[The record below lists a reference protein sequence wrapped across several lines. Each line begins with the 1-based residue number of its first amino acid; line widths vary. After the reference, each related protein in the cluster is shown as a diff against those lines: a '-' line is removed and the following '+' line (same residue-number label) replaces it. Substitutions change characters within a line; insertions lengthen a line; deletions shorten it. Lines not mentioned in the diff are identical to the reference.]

1 MIVATAGH
9 VDHGKTTLIKQIT
22 GIDTDTLEEE
32 KRRGVSI
39 NLGYAFLHE
48 NSESIGFIDVPG
60 HHRFINT
67 MISGVSSIDMALVVV
82 AASEGL
88 KPQTIEHFEILRL
101 LGIKKYA
108 IILTHIDRVDLS
120 HRELIASQI
129 QGLVG
134 EETPVF
140 PVNNKS
146 GDGISQLKNY
156 LLNEA
161 MAKDSKSE
169 QGHFR
174 LSIDRKFLLNGIGL
188 VTTGTVISGRISE
201 GDSLILLPHRKDVRV
216 RAIHA
221 QNRKSSI
228 GQIGERCALQI
239 SGIEKKDI
247 SRGDWLSACAKIPS
261 TNRINVRLEI
271 SRHLGFTVKH
281 LCPIK
286 LFIGAKLISAKL
298 YLLERKK
305 DGNFLKAANSVFA
318 QIIINGQIS
327 CCSGDRF
334 IIRDDSEL
342 VTLGGGSVIDPF
354 AEYSPK
360 FDDDDERE
368 YLLALEMPTI
378 LQKLERLVFDQNRLV
393 NLSKFEVAQNL
404 REQDLDDLLSAK
416 SLKDKA
422 TTFQNGNQTYI
433 LSGEQWKLSQLSVL
447 ALMRKWHEQNPSS
460 SGLEID
466 QILAEA
472 SPIIDEVIFPNL
484 IQDLID
490 TDSLSH
496 RDGKIGVK
504 GIEPLASEIDL
515 VNWEMIK
522 EAIARYHQQIPTLAN
537 IKDELSL
544 DSSILQLALEKA
556 VKDRRAFKIGQSRFL
571 LPNTLIFYAD
581 KIKTFSREKSS
592 FSVVE
597 VKNLLSLGRNSC
609 IDLLEY
615 FDLIGFTK
623 RVGAERIIIDEQAI
637 KNILKKSN

>member
-120 HRELIASQI
+120 HRESIASQI
-129 QGLVG
+129 QGFVG
-134 EETPVF
+134 EEAPVF

-161 MAKDSKSE
+161 MAQDSKSE

-247 SRGDWLSACAKIPS
+247 SRGDWLSACAQTPS

-271 SRHLGFTVKH
+271 SRHLSFTLKH

-305 DGNFLKAANSVFA
+305 DGNFLKAATSVFA
-318 QIIINGQIS
+318 QIIIDGQIS

-360 FDDDDERE
+360 FDDDDRN

-378 LQKLERLVFDQNRLV
+378 LQKLERLVVDQKCLV
-393 NLSKFEVAQNL
+393 NLSEFEVAQNL
-404 REQDLDDLLSAK
+404 REQDLDDLLGVK
-416 SLKDKA
+416 SMQDKA

-433 LSGEQWKLSQLSVL
+433 LSKERWKISQQSVL
-447 ALMRKWHEQNPSS
+447 VFLRKWHENNPSS
-460 SGLEID
+460 SGLDMD

-490 TDSLSH
+490 TGSLSH
-496 RDGKIGVK
+496 RDGKFSIK
-504 GIEPLASEIDL
+504 GIEPVVPAVDL

-522 EAIARYHQQIPTLAN
+522 DAIARYHQQIPTLAN
-537 IKDELSL
+537 IKEELSL
-544 DSSILQLALEKA
+544 DSSVLQLALKIA
-556 VKDRRAFKIGQSRFL
+556 VKDRQAFMIGESRFL
-571 LPNTLIFYAD
+571 LPDTLGFFVE

-623 RVGAERIIIDEQAI
+623 RVGAERIIIDEQAV

>member
-1 MIVATAGH
+1 MG
-9 VDHGKTTLIKQIT
+9 Q
-22 GIDTDTLEEE
+22 
-32 KRRGVSI
+32 
-39 NLGYAFLHE
+39 
-48 NSESIGFIDVPG
+48 
-60 HHRFINT
+60 
-67 MISGVSSIDMALVVV
+67 
-82 AASEGL
+82 
-88 KPQTIEHFEILRL
+88 
-101 LGIKKYA
+101 
-108 IILTHIDRVDLS
+108 
-120 HRELIASQI
+120 
-129 QGLVG
+129 
-134 EETPVF
+134 
-140 PVNNKS
+140 
-146 GDGISQLKNY
+146 
-156 LLNEA
+156 
-161 MAKDSKSE
+161 DSKSE

-247 SRGDWLSACAKIPS
+247 SRGDWLSACAHTPS

-271 SRHLGFTVKH
+271 SRHLSFTLKH

-305 DGNFLKAANSVFA
+305 DGNFLKAATSVFA
-318 QIIINGQIS
+318 QIIIDGQIS

-360 FDDDDERE
+360 FDDDDRN

-378 LQKLERLVFDQNRLV
+378 LQKLERLVVHQKCLV
-393 NLSKFEVAQNL
+393 NLSEFEVAQNL
-404 REQDLDDLLSAK
+404 REEDLDDLLGVK
-416 SLKDKA
+416 SMQDKV

-433 LSGEQWKLSQLSVL
+433 LSKERWKLSQQIVL
-447 ALMRKWHEQNPSS
+447 VFLRKWHENNPSS
-460 SGLEID
+460 SGLEMD

-490 TDSLSH
+490 TGSLSH
-496 RDGKIGVK
+496 RDGKISIK
-504 GIEPLASEIDL
+504 GIEPVVPAVDLA
-515 VNWEMIK
+515 NWEMIK
-522 EAIARYHQQIPTLAN
+522 EAIVRYHQQIPTLAN

-544 DSSILQLALEKA
+544 DSSVLQLALKIA
-556 VKDRRAFKIGQSRFL
+556 VKDRRAFKIGESRFL
-571 LPNTLIFYAD
+571 LPDTLSFYANE
-581 KIKTFSREKSS
+581 IKKFSCEQSN

-597 VKNLLSLGRNSC
+597 IKNFIGLGRNSC

-615 FDLIGFTK
+615 FDLIGFTR
-623 RVGAERIIIDEQAI
+623 RVGAERVIIDEQAI
-637 KNILKKSN
+637 KNILRKSN

>member
-108 IILTHIDRVDLS
+108 IILTHIDRVDIS

-161 MAKDSKSE
+161 MAQDSKSE

-201 GDSLILLPHRKDVRV
+201 GDSLTLLPHRKDVRV

-221 QNRKSSI
+221 QNRKSSN

-247 SRGDWLSACAKIPS
+247 SRGDWLSACAQTPS

-271 SRHLGFTVKH
+271 SRHLSFTLKH

-305 DGNFLKAANSVFA
+305 DGNFLKAATSVFA
-318 QIIINGQIS
+318 QIIIDGQIS

-354 AEYSPK
+354 AEHSPK
-360 FDDDDERE
+360 FDDDDRN

-378 LQKLERLVFDQNRLV
+378 LQKLERLVVDQKCLV
-393 NLSKFEVAQNL
+393 NLSEFEVAQNL
-404 REQDLDDLLSAK
+404 REQDLDDLLGVK
-416 SLKDKA
+416 SMQDKA

-433 LSGEQWKLSQLSVL
+433 LSKERWKISQQSVL
-447 ALMRKWHEQNPSS
+447 VFLRKWHENNPSL
-460 SGLEID
+460 SGLEMD

-490 TDSLSH
+490 TGSLSH
-496 RDGKIGVK
+496 RDGKFSIK
-504 GIEPLASEIDL
+504 GIEPVVPAVDL

-544 DSSILQLALEKA
+544 DSSVLQRALKIA
-556 VKDRRAFKIGQSRFL
+556 VKDRQAFMIGESRFL
-571 LPNTLIFYAD
+571 LPDTLSFFAE

-623 RVGAERIIIDEQAI
+623 RFGAERIIIDEQAI

>member
-48 NSESIGFIDVPG
+48 NGESIGFIDVPG

-108 IILTHIDRVDLS
+108 IILTHIDRVDFS
-120 HRELIASQI
+120 HRESIASQI

-134 EETPVF
+134 EEAPVF

-161 MAKDSKSE
+161 MAQDSKSE

-247 SRGDWLSACAKIPS
+247 SRGDWLSACAQTPS

-271 SRHLGFTVKH
+271 SRHLSFTLKH

-305 DGNFLKAANSVFA
+305 DGNFLKAATSVFA
-318 QIIINGQIS
+318 QIIIDGQIS

-360 FDDDDERE
+360 FDDDDRN

-378 LQKLERLVFDQNRLV
+378 LQKLERLVVDQKCLV
-393 NLSKFEVAQNL
+393 NLSEFEVAQNL
-404 REQDLDDLLSAK
+404 REQDLDDLLGVK
-416 SLKDKA
+416 SMQDKA

-433 LSGEQWKLSQLSVL
+433 LSKERWKISQQSVL
-447 ALMRKWHEQNPSS
+447 VFLRKWHENNPSL
-460 SGLEID
+460 SGLEMD

-490 TDSLSH
+490 TGSLSH
-496 RDGKIGVK
+496 RDGKFSIK
-504 GIEPLASEIDL
+504 GIEPVVPAVDL

-544 DSSILQLALEKA
+544 DSSVLQRALKIA
-556 VKDRRAFKIGQSRFL
+556 VKDRQAFMIGESRFL
-571 LPNTLIFYAD
+571 LPDTLSFFAE

-623 RVGAERIIIDEQAI
+623 RFGAERIIIDEQAI

>member
-120 HRELIASQI
+120 HRESIASQI

-134 EETPVF
+134 DDAPVF

-161 MAKDSKSE
+161 MAQDSKSE

-247 SRGDWLSACAKIPS
+247 SRGDWLSACAQTPS

-271 SRHLGFTVKH
+271 SRHLSFTLKH

-305 DGNFLKAANSVFA
+305 DGNFLKAATSVFA
-318 QIIINGQIS
+318 QIIIDGQIS

-360 FDDDDERE
+360 FDDDDRN

-378 LQKLERLVFDQNRLV
+378 LQKLERLVVDQKCLV
-393 NLSKFEVAQNL
+393 NLSEFEVAQNL
-404 REQDLDDLLSAK
+404 REQDLDDLLGVK
-416 SLKDKA
+416 SMQDKA

-433 LSGEQWKLSQLSVL
+433 LSKERWKISQQSVL
-447 ALMRKWHEQNPSS
+447 VFLRKWHENNPSL
-460 SGLEID
+460 SGLEMD

-490 TDSLSH
+490 TGSLRH
-496 RDGKIGVK
+496 RDGKFSIK
-504 GIEPLASEIDL
+504 GIEPVVPAVDL

-544 DSSILQLALEKA
+544 DSSVLQRALKIA
-556 VKDRRAFKIGQSRFL
+556 VKDRQAFMIGESRFL
-571 LPNTLIFYAD
+571 LPDTLSFFAE
-581 KIKTFSREKSS
+581 KIKTFPREKSS

-623 RVGAERIIIDEQAI
+623 RFGAERIIIDEQAI

>member
-9 VDHGKTTLIKQIT
+9 VDHGKTALIKQIT

-108 IILTHIDRVDLS
+108 IILTHIDRVDIS
-120 HRELIASQI
+120 HRESIASQI
-129 QGLVG
+129 QGLMG

-161 MAKDSKSE
+161 MGQDSKSE

-247 SRGDWLSACAKIPS
+247 SRGDWLSACAHTPS

-271 SRHLGFTVKH
+271 SRHLSFTLKH

-305 DGNFLKAANSVFA
+305 DGNFLKAATSVFA
-318 QIIINGQIS
+318 QIIIDGQIS

-360 FDDDDERE
+360 FDDDDRN

-378 LQKLERLVFDQNRLV
+378 LQKLERLVVHQKCLV
-393 NLSKFEVAQNL
+393 NLSEFEVAQNL
-404 REQDLDDLLSAK
+404 REEDLDDLLGVK
-416 SLKDKA
+416 SMQDKA

-433 LSGEQWKLSQLSVL
+433 LSKERWKLSQQIVL
-447 ALMRKWHEQNPSS
+447 VFLRKWHENNPSS
-460 SGLEID
+460 SGLEMD

-490 TDSLSH
+490 TGSLSH
-496 RDGKIGVK
+496 RDGKISIK
-504 GIEPLASEIDL
+504 GIEPVVPAVDLA
-515 VNWEMIK
+515 NWEMIK
-522 EAIARYHQQIPTLAN
+522 EAIVRYHQQIPTLAN

-544 DSSILQLALEKA
+544 DSSVLQLALKIA
-556 VKDRRAFKIGQSRFL
+556 VKDRRAFKIGESRFL
-571 LPNTLIFYAD
+571 LPDTLSFYANE
-581 KIKTFSREKSS
+581 IKKFSCEQSN

-597 VKNLLSLGRNSC
+597 IKNFIGLGRNSC

-615 FDLIGFTK
+615 FDLIGFTR
-623 RVGAERIIIDEQAI
+623 RVGAERVIIDEQAI
-637 KNILKKSN
+637 KNILRKSN

>member
-120 HRELIASQI
+120 HRESIASQI

-134 EETPVF
+134 EEAPVF

-161 MAKDSKSE
+161 MAQDSKSE

-247 SRGDWLSACAKIPS
+247 SRGDWLSACAQTPS

-271 SRHLGFTVKH
+271 SRHLSFTLKH

-305 DGNFLKAANSVFA
+305 DGNFLKAATSVFA
-318 QIIINGQIS
+318 QIIIDGQIS

-360 FDDDDERE
+360 FDDDDRN

-378 LQKLERLVFDQNRLV
+378 LQKLERLVVDQKCLV
-393 NLSKFEVAQNL
+393 NLSEFEVAQNL
-404 REQDLDDLLSAK
+404 REQDLDDLLGVK
-416 SLKDKA
+416 SMQDKA
-422 TTFQNGNQTYI
+422 TTVQNGNQTYI
-433 LSGEQWKLSQLSVL
+433 LSKERWKLSQQSVL
-447 ALMRKWHEQNPSS
+447 VFLREWHENNPSS
-460 SGLEID
+460 SGLDMD

-472 SPIIDEVIFPNL
+472 SPIIDKVIFPNL

-490 TDSLSH
+490 TGSLSH
-496 RDGKIGVK
+496 RDGKFSIK
-504 GIEPLASEIDL
+504 GIEPVVPAVDL

-522 EAIARYHQQIPTLAN
+522 DAIARYHQQIPTLAN

-544 DSSILQLALEKA
+544 DSSVLQLALKIA
-556 VKDRRAFKIGQSRFL
+556 VKDRQAFMIGESRFL
-571 LPNTLIFYAD
+571 LPDTLSFFVE
-581 KIKTFSREKSS
+581 KIKTFSHEKSS

-623 RVGAERIIIDEQAI
+623 RVGAERIIIDEQAV

>member
-88 KPQTIEHFEILRL
+88 KPQTTEHFEILRL

-120 HRELIASQI
+120 HRESIASQI

-134 EETPVF
+134 EDAPVF

-161 MAKDSKSE
+161 MAQDSKSE

-247 SRGDWLSACAKIPS
+247 SRGDWLSACAQTPS

-271 SRHLGFTVKH
+271 SRHLSFTLKH

-305 DGNFLKAANSVFA
+305 DGNFLKAATSVFA
-318 QIIINGQIS
+318 QIIIDGQIS

-360 FDDDDERE
+360 FDDDDRN

-378 LQKLERLVFDQNRLV
+378 LQKLERLVVDQKCLV
-393 NLSKFEVAQNL
+393 NLSEFEVAQNL
-404 REQDLDDLLSAK
+404 REQDLDDLLGVK
-416 SLKDKA
+416 SMQDKA
-422 TTFQNGNQTYI
+422 TTVQNGNQTYI
-433 LSGEQWKLSQLSVL
+433 LSKERWKLSQQSVL
-447 ALMRKWHEQNPSS
+447 VFLREWHENNPSS
-460 SGLEID
+460 SGLDMD

-472 SPIIDEVIFPNL
+472 SPIIDKVIFPNL

-490 TDSLSH
+490 TGSLSH
-496 RDGKIGVK
+496 RDGKFSIK
-504 GIEPLASEIDL
+504 GIEPVVPAVDL

-522 EAIARYHQQIPTLAN
+522 DAIARYHQQIPTLAN

-544 DSSILQLALEKA
+544 DSSVLQLALKIA
-556 VKDRRAFKIGQSRFL
+556 VKDRQAFMIGESRFL
-571 LPNTLIFYAD
+571 LPDTLSFFVE
-581 KIKTFSREKSS
+581 KIKTFSHEKSS

-623 RVGAERIIIDEQAI
+623 RVGAERIIIDEQAV

>member
-108 IILTHIDRVDLS
+108 IILTHIDRVDIS
-120 HRELIASQI
+120 HRESIASQI
-129 QGLVG
+129 QGFVG
-134 EETPVF
+134 EEAPVF

-161 MAKDSKSE
+161 MAQDSKSE

-247 SRGDWLSACAKIPS
+247 SRGDWLSACAQTPS
-261 TNRINVRLEI
+261 TNRINVRLEM
-271 SRHLGFTVKH
+271 SRHLSFTLKH

-305 DGNFLKAANSVFA
+305 DGNFLKAATSVFA
-318 QIIINGQIS
+318 QIIIDGQIS

-360 FDDDDERE
+360 FDDDDRN

-378 LQKLERLVFDQNRLV
+378 LQKLERLVVDQKCLV
-393 NLSKFEVAQNL
+393 NLSEFEVAQNL
-404 REQDLDDLLSAK
+404 REQDLDDLLGVK
-416 SLKDKA
+416 SMQDKA

-433 LSGEQWKLSQLSVL
+433 LSKERWKISQQSVL
-447 ALMRKWHEQNPSS
+447 VFLRKWHENNPSL
-460 SGLEID
+460 SGLEMD

-490 TDSLSH
+490 TGSLSH
-496 RDGKIGVK
+496 RDGKFSIK
-504 GIEPLASEIDL
+504 GIEPVVPAVDL

-544 DSSILQLALEKA
+544 DSSVLQRALKIA
-556 VKDRRAFKIGQSRFL
+556 VKDRQAFMIGESRFL
-571 LPNTLIFYAD
+571 LPDTLSFFAE

-623 RVGAERIIIDEQAI
+623 RFGAERIIIDEQAI

>member
-82 AASEGL
+82 AANEGL
-88 KPQTIEHFEILRL
+88 KPQTTEHFEILRL

-108 IILTHIDRVDLS
+108 IILTHIDRVDIS
-120 HRELIASQI
+120 HRESIASQI
-129 QGLVG
+129 QGFVG
-134 EETPVF
+134 EEAPVF

-161 MAKDSKSE
+161 MAQDSKSE

-247 SRGDWLSACAKIPS
+247 SRGDWLSACAQTPS

-271 SRHLGFTVKH
+271 SRHLSFTLKH

-305 DGNFLKAANSVFA
+305 DGNFLKAATSVFA
-318 QIIINGQIS
+318 QIIIDGQIS

-360 FDDDDERE
+360 FDDDDRN

-378 LQKLERLVFDQNRLV
+378 LQKLERLVVDQKCLV
-393 NLSKFEVAQNL
+393 NLSEFEVAQNL
-404 REQDLDDLLSAK
+404 REQDLDDLLGVK
-416 SLKDKA
+416 SMQDKA
-422 TTFQNGNQTYI
+422 TTVQNGNQTYI
-433 LSGEQWKLSQLSVL
+433 LSKERWKLSQQSVL
-447 ALMRKWHEQNPSS
+447 VFLRKWHENNPSS
-460 SGLEID
+460 SGLDMD

-490 TDSLSH
+490 TGSLSH
-496 RDGKIGVK
+496 RDGKFSIK
-504 GIEPLASEIDL
+504 GIEPVVPAVDL

-522 EAIARYHQQIPTLAN
+522 DAIARYHQQIPTLAN

-544 DSSILQLALEKA
+544 DSSVLQRALKIA
-556 VKDRRAFKIGQSRFL
+556 VKDRQAFMIGESRFL
-571 LPNTLIFYAD
+571 LPDTLSFFAE

-623 RVGAERIIIDEQAI
+623 RVGAERIIIDEQAV

>member
-134 EETPVF
+134 EEAPVF

-161 MAKDSKSE
+161 MEQDSKSE

-201 GDSLILLPHRKDVRV
+201 GDGLILLPHRKDVRV

-247 SRGDWLSACAKIPS
+247 SRGDWLSACAQTPS

-271 SRHLGFTVKH
+271 SRHLSFTLKH

-305 DGNFLKAANSVFA
+305 DGNFLKAATSVFA
-318 QIIINGQIS
+318 QIIIDGQIS

-360 FDDDDERE
+360 FDDDDRN

-378 LQKLERLVFDQNRLV
+378 LQKLERLVVDQKCLV
-393 NLSKFEVAQNL
+393 NLSEFEVAQNL
-404 REQDLDDLLSAK
+404 REQDLDDLLGVK
-416 SLKDKA
+416 SMQDKA

-433 LSGEQWKLSQLSVL
+433 LSKERWKISQQSVL
-447 ALMRKWHEQNPSS
+447 VFLRKWHENNPSL
-460 SGLEID
+460 SGLEMD

-490 TDSLSH
+490 TGSLSH
-496 RDGKIGVK
+496 RDGKFSIK
-504 GIEPLASEIDL
+504 GIEPVVPAVDL

-544 DSSILQLALEKA
+544 DSSVLQRALKIA
-556 VKDRRAFKIGQSRFL
+556 VKDRQAFMIGESRFL
-571 LPNTLIFYAD
+571 LPDTLSFFAE

-623 RVGAERIIIDEQAI
+623 RFGAERIIIDEQAI

>member
-108 IILTHIDRVDLS
+108 IILTHIDRVDFS
-120 HRELIASQI
+120 HRESIASQI
-129 QGLVG
+129 QGFVG
-134 EETPVF
+134 EEAPVF

-161 MAKDSKSE
+161 MAQDSKSE

-247 SRGDWLSACAKIPS
+247 SRGDWLSACAQTPS

-271 SRHLGFTVKH
+271 SRHLSFTLKH

-305 DGNFLKAANSVFA
+305 DGNFLKAATSVFA
-318 QIIINGQIS
+318 QIIIDGQIS

-360 FDDDDERE
+360 FDDDDRN

-378 LQKLERLVFDQNRLV
+378 LQKLERLVVDQKCLV
-393 NLSKFEVAQNL
+393 NLSEFEVAQNL
-404 REQDLDDLLSAK
+404 REQDLDDLLGVK
-416 SLKDKA
+416 SMQDKA

-433 LSGEQWKLSQLSVL
+433 LSKERWKISQQSVL
-447 ALMRKWHEQNPSS
+447 VFLRKWHENNPSL
-460 SGLEID
+460 SGLEMD

-490 TDSLSH
+490 TGSLRH
-496 RDGKIGVK
+496 RDGKIGIK
-504 GIEPLASEIDL
+504 DIEPVVPAVDL

-544 DSSILQLALEKA
+544 DSSVLQRALKIA
-556 VKDRRAFKIGQSRFL
+556 VKDRQAFMIGESRFL
-571 LPNTLIFYAD
+571 LPDTLSFFAE

-623 RVGAERIIIDEQAI
+623 RFGAERIIIDEQAI

>member
-108 IILTHIDRVDLS
+108 IILTHIDRVDIS
-120 HRELIASQI
+120 HRESIASQI
-129 QGLVG
+129 QGFVD
-134 EETPVF
+134 EEAPVF

-161 MAKDSKSE
+161 MAQDSKSE

-247 SRGDWLSACAKIPS
+247 SRGDWLSACAQTPS

-271 SRHLGFTVKH
+271 SRYLSFTLKH

-305 DGNFLKAANSVFA
+305 DGNFLKAATSVFA
-318 QIIINGQIS
+318 QIIIDGQIS

-360 FDDDDERE
+360 FDDDDRN

-378 LQKLERLVFDQNRLV
+378 LQKLERLVVDQKCLV
-393 NLSKFEVAQNL
+393 NLSEFEVAQNL
-404 REQDLDDLLSAK
+404 REQDLDDLLGVK
-416 SLKDKA
+416 SMQDKA

-433 LSGEQWKLSQLSVL
+433 LSKERWKISQQSVL
-447 ALMRKWHEQNPSS
+447 VFLRKWHENNPSL
-460 SGLEID
+460 SGLEMD

-490 TDSLSH
+490 TGSLSH
-496 RDGKIGVK
+496 RDGKFSIK
-504 GIEPLASEIDL
+504 GIEPVVPAVDL

-522 EAIARYHQQIPTLAN
+522 EAIARYDQQIPTLAN

-544 DSSILQLALEKA
+544 DSSVLQRALKIA
-556 VKDRRAFKIGQSRFL
+556 VKDRQAFMIGESRFL
-571 LPNTLIFYAD
+571 LPDTLSFFAE
-581 KIKTFSREKSS
+581 KIKNFSREKSS

-623 RVGAERIIIDEQAI
+623 RFGAERIIIDEQAI

>member
-88 KPQTIEHFEILRL
+88 KPQTTEHFEILRL

-120 HRELIASQI
+120 HRESIASQI

-134 EETPVF
+134 DDAPVF

-161 MAKDSKSE
+161 MAQDSKSE

-247 SRGDWLSACAKIPS
+247 SRGDWLSACAQTPS

-271 SRHLGFTVKH
+271 SRHLSFTLKH

-305 DGNFLKAANSVFA
+305 DGNFLKAATSVFA
-318 QIIINGQIS
+318 QIIIDGQIS

-360 FDDDDERE
+360 FDDDDRN

-378 LQKLERLVFDQNRLV
+378 LQKLERLVVDQKCLV
-393 NLSKFEVAQNL
+393 NLSEFEVAQNL
-404 REQDLDDLLSAK
+404 REEDLDDLLGVK
-416 SLKDKA
+416 SMQDKA

-433 LSGEQWKLSQLSVL
+433 LSKERWKISQQSVL
-447 ALMRKWHEQNPSS
+447 VFLRKWHENNPSL
-460 SGLEID
+460 SGLEMD

-490 TDSLSH
+490 TGSLSH
-496 RDGKIGVK
+496 RDGKFSIK
-504 GIEPLASEIDL
+504 GIEPVVPAVDL

-544 DSSILQLALEKA
+544 DSSVLQRALKIA
-556 VKDRRAFKIGQSRFL
+556 VKDRQAFMIGESRFL
-571 LPNTLIFYAD
+571 LPDTLSFFAE

-623 RVGAERIIIDEQAI
+623 RFGAERIIIDEQAI

>member
-108 IILTHIDRVDLS
+108 IILTHIDRVDIS
-120 HRELIASQI
+120 HRESVASQI
-129 QGLVG
+129 QGLMG

-161 MAKDSKSE
+161 MGQDSKSE

-247 SRGDWLSACAKIPS
+247 SRGDWLSACAHTPS

-271 SRHLGFTVKH
+271 SRHLSFTLKH

-305 DGNFLKAANSVFA
+305 DGNFLKAATSVFA
-318 QIIINGQIS
+318 QIIIDGQIS

-360 FDDDDERE
+360 FDDDDRN

-378 LQKLERLVFDQNRLV
+378 LQKLERLVVHQKCLV
-393 NLSKFEVAQNL
+393 NLSEFEVAQNL
-404 REQDLDDLLSAK
+404 REEDLDDLLGVK
-416 SLKDKA
+416 SMQDKA

-433 LSGEQWKLSQLSVL
+433 LSKERWKLSQQIVL
-447 ALMRKWHEQNPSS
+447 VFLRKWHENNPSS
-460 SGLEID
+460 SGLEMD

-490 TDSLSH
+490 TGSLSH
-496 RDGKIGVK
+496 RDGKFSIK
-504 GIEPLASEIDL
+504 GIEPVVPAVDL

-544 DSSILQLALEKA
+544 DSSVLQRALKIA
-556 VKDRRAFKIGQSRFL
+556 VKDRQAFMIGESRFL
-571 LPNTLIFYAD
+571 LPDTLSFFAE

-623 RVGAERIIIDEQAI
+623 RFGAERIIIDEQAI

>member
-108 IILTHIDRVDLS
+108 IILTHIDRVDFS
-120 HRELIASQI
+120 HRESIASQI
-129 QGLVG
+129 QGFVG
-134 EETPVF
+134 EEAPVF

-161 MAKDSKSE
+161 MAQDSKSE

-247 SRGDWLSACAKIPS
+247 SRGDWLSACAQTPS

-271 SRHLGFTVKH
+271 SRHLSFTLKH

-305 DGNFLKAANSVFA
+305 DGNFLKAATSVFA
-318 QIIINGQIS
+318 QIIIDGQIS

-360 FDDDDERE
+360 FDDDDRN

-378 LQKLERLVFDQNRLV
+378 LQKLERLVVDQKCLV
-393 NLSKFEVAQNL
+393 NLSEFEVAQNL
-404 REQDLDDLLSAK
+404 REQDLDDLLGVK
-416 SLKDKA
+416 SMQDKA

-433 LSGEQWKLSQLSVL
+433 LSKERWKISQQSVL
-447 ALMRKWHEQNPSS
+447 VFLRKWHENNPSL
-460 SGLEID
+460 SGLEMD

-490 TDSLSH
+490 TGSLSH
-496 RDGKIGVK
+496 RDGKFSIK
-504 GIEPLASEIDL
+504 GIEPVVPAVDL

-544 DSSILQLALEKA
+544 DSSVLQRALKIA
-556 VKDRRAFKIGQSRFL
+556 VKDRQAFMIGESRFL
-571 LPNTLIFYAD
+571 LPDTLSFFAE

-623 RVGAERIIIDEQAI
+623 RFGAERIIIDEQAI

>member
-108 IILTHIDRVDLS
+108 IILTHIDRVDIS
-120 HRELIASQI
+120 HRESVASQI
-129 QGLVG
+129 QGLMG
-134 EETPVF
+134 EEAPVF

-161 MAKDSKSE
+161 MAQDSKSE

-247 SRGDWLSACAKIPS
+247 SRGDWLSACAQTPS

-271 SRHLGFTVKH
+271 SRHLSFTLKH

-305 DGNFLKAANSVFA
+305 DGNFLKAATSVFA
-318 QIIINGQIS
+318 QIIIDGQIS

-360 FDDDDERE
+360 FDDDDRN

-378 LQKLERLVFDQNRLV
+378 LQKLERLVVDQKCLV
-393 NLSKFEVAQNL
+393 NLSEFEVAQNL
-404 REQDLDDLLSAK
+404 REQDLDDLLGVK
-416 SLKDKA
+416 SMQDKA

-433 LSGEQWKLSQLSVL
+433 LSKERWKISQQSVL
-447 ALMRKWHEQNPSS
+447 VFLRKWHENNPSL
-460 SGLEID
+460 SGLEMD

-490 TDSLSH
+490 TGSLSH
-496 RDGKIGVK
+496 RDGKFSIK
-504 GIEPLASEIDL
+504 GIEPVVPAVDL

-544 DSSILQLALEKA
+544 DSSVLQRALKIA
-556 VKDRRAFKIGQSRFL
+556 VKDRQAFMIGESRFL
-571 LPNTLIFYAD
+571 LPDTLSFFAE

-623 RVGAERIIIDEQAI
+623 RFGAERIIIDEQAI

>member
-108 IILTHIDRVDLS
+108 IILTHIDRVDMS
-120 HRELIASQI
+120 HRESIASQI
-129 QGLVG
+129 QGFVG
-134 EETPVF
+134 EEAPVF

-161 MAKDSKSE
+161 MAQDSKSE

-247 SRGDWLSACAKIPS
+247 SRGDWLSACAQTPS

-271 SRHLGFTVKH
+271 SRHLSFTLKH

-305 DGNFLKAANSVFA
+305 DGNFLKAATSVFA
-318 QIIINGQIS
+318 QIIIDGQIS

-360 FDDDDERE
+360 FDDDDRN

-378 LQKLERLVFDQNRLV
+378 LQKLERLVVDQKCLV
-393 NLSKFEVAQNL
+393 NLSEFEVAQNL
-404 REQDLDDLLSAK
+404 REQDLDDLLGVK
-416 SLKDKA
+416 SMQDKA

-433 LSGEQWKLSQLSVL
+433 LSKERWKISQQSVL
-447 ALMRKWHEQNPSS
+447 VFLRKWHENNPSL
-460 SGLEID
+460 SGLEMD

-490 TDSLSH
+490 TGSLSH
-496 RDGKIGVK
+496 RDGKFSIK
-504 GIEPLASEIDL
+504 GIEPVVPAVDL

-544 DSSILQLALEKA
+544 DSSVLQRALKIA
-556 VKDRRAFKIGQSRFL
+556 VKDRQAFMIGESRFL
-571 LPNTLIFYAD
+571 LPDTLSFFAE

-623 RVGAERIIIDEQAI
+623 RFGAERIIIDEQAI

>member
-88 KPQTIEHFEILRL
+88 KPQTTEHFEILRL

-120 HRELIASQI
+120 HRESIASQI

-134 EETPVF
+134 DDAPVF

-161 MAKDSKSE
+161 MAQDSKSE

-247 SRGDWLSACAKIPS
+247 SRGDWLSACAQTPS

-271 SRHLGFTVKH
+271 SRHLSFTLKH

-305 DGNFLKAANSVFA
+305 DGNFLKAATSVFA
-318 QIIINGQIS
+318 QIIIDGQIS

-360 FDDDDERE
+360 FDDDDRN

-378 LQKLERLVFDQNRLV
+378 LQKLERLVVDQKCLV
-393 NLSKFEVAQNL
+393 NLSEFEVAQNL
-404 REQDLDDLLSAK
+404 REQDLDDLLGVK
-416 SLKDKA
+416 SMQDKA

-433 LSGEQWKLSQLSVL
+433 LSKERWKISQQSVL
-447 ALMRKWHEQNPSS
+447 VFLRKWHENNPSL
-460 SGLEID
+460 SGLEMD

-490 TDSLSH
+490 TGSLSH
-496 RDGKIGVK
+496 RDGKFSIK
-504 GIEPLASEIDL
+504 GIEPVVPAVDL

-544 DSSILQLALEKA
+544 DSSVLQRALKIA
-556 VKDRRAFKIGQSRFL
+556 VKDRQAFMIGESRFL
-571 LPNTLIFYAD
+571 LPDTLSFFAE

-623 RVGAERIIIDEQAI
+623 RFGAERIIIDEQVI

>member
-88 KPQTIEHFEILRL
+88 KPQTTEHFEILRL

-120 HRELIASQI
+120 HRESIASQI

-134 EETPVF
+134 EEAPVF

-161 MAKDSKSE
+161 MAQDSKSE

-247 SRGDWLSACAKIPS
+247 SRGDWLSACAQTPS

-271 SRHLGFTVKH
+271 SRHLSFTLKH

-305 DGNFLKAANSVFA
+305 DGNFLKAATSVFA
-318 QIIINGQIS
+318 QIIIDGQIS

-360 FDDDDERE
+360 FDDDDRN

-378 LQKLERLVFDQNRLV
+378 LQKLERLVVDQKCLV
-393 NLSKFEVAQNL
+393 NLSEFEVAQNL
-404 REQDLDDLLSAK
+404 REQDLDDLLGVK
-416 SLKDKA
+416 SMQDKA
-422 TTFQNGNQTYI
+422 TTVQNGNQTYI
-433 LSGEQWKLSQLSVL
+433 LSKERWKLSQQSVL
-447 ALMRKWHEQNPSS
+447 VFLRKWHENNPSS
-460 SGLEID
+460 SGLDMD

-490 TDSLSH
+490 TGSLSH
-496 RDGKIGVK
+496 RDGKFSIK
-504 GIEPLASEIDL
+504 GIEPVVPAVDL

-522 EAIARYHQQIPTLAN
+522 DAIARYHQQIPTLAN

-544 DSSILQLALEKA
+544 DSSVLQRALKIA
-556 VKDRRAFKIGQSRFL
+556 VKDRQAFMIGESRFL
-571 LPNTLIFYAD
+571 LPDTLSFFVE
-581 KIKTFSREKSS
+581 KIKTFSHEKSS

>member
-9 VDHGKTTLIKQIT
+9 VDHGNTTLIKQIT

-32 KRRGVSI
+32 KRQGVSI

-108 IILTHIDRVDLS
+108 IILTHIDRADIS
-120 HRELIASQI
+120 HRESIASQI
-129 QGLVG
+129 QGFVG
-134 EETPVF
+134 EEAPVF

-161 MAKDSKSE
+161 MAQDSKSE

-247 SRGDWLSACAKIPS
+247 SRGDWLSACAQTPS

-271 SRHLGFTVKH
+271 SRHLSFTLKH

-305 DGNFLKAANSVFA
+305 DGNFLKAATSVFA
-318 QIIINGQIS
+318 QIIIDGQIS

-360 FDDDDERE
+360 FDDDDRN

-378 LQKLERLVFDQNRLV
+378 LQKLERLVVDQKCLV
-393 NLSKFEVAQNL
+393 NLSEFEVAQNL
-404 REQDLDDLLSAK
+404 REQDLDDLLGVK
-416 SLKDKA
+416 SMQDKA

-433 LSGEQWKLSQLSVL
+433 LSKERWKISQQSVL
-447 ALMRKWHEQNPSS
+447 VFLRKWHENNPSL
-460 SGLEID
+460 SGLEMD

-490 TDSLSH
+490 TGLLSH
-496 RDGKIGVK
+496 RDGKFSIK
-504 GIEPLASEIDL
+504 GIEPVVPAVDL

-544 DSSILQLALEKA
+544 DSSVLQRALKIA
-556 VKDRRAFKIGQSRFL
+556 VKDRQAFMIGESRFL
-571 LPNTLIFYAD
+571 LPDTLSFFAE

-623 RVGAERIIIDEQAI
+623 RFGAERIIIDEQAI

>member
-88 KPQTIEHFEILRL
+88 KPQTTEHFEILRL

-120 HRELIASQI
+120 HRESIASQI

-134 EETPVF
+134 EEAPVF

-161 MAKDSKSE
+161 MAQDSKSE

-247 SRGDWLSACAKIPS
+247 SRGDWLSACAQTPS

-271 SRHLGFTVKH
+271 SRHLSFTLKH

-305 DGNFLKAANSVFA
+305 DGNFLKAATSVFA
-318 QIIINGQIS
+318 QIIIDGQIS

-360 FDDDDERE
+360 FDDDDRN

-378 LQKLERLVFDQNRLV
+378 LQKLERLVVDQKCLV
-393 NLSKFEVAQNL
+393 NLSEFEVAQNL
-404 REQDLDDLLSAK
+404 REQDLDDLLGVK
-416 SLKDKA
+416 SMQDKA

-433 LSGEQWKLSQLSVL
+433 LSKERWKISQQSVL
-447 ALMRKWHEQNPSS
+447 VFLRKWHENNPSL
-460 SGLEID
+460 SGLEMD

-490 TDSLSH
+490 TGSLSH
-496 RDGKIGVK
+496 RDGKFSIK
-504 GIEPLASEIDL
+504 GIEPVVPAVDL

-544 DSSILQLALEKA
+544 DSSVLQRALKIA
-556 VKDRRAFKIGQSRFL
+556 VKDRQAFMIGESRFL
-571 LPNTLIFYAD
+571 LPDTLSFFVE

-623 RVGAERIIIDEQAI
+623 RFGAERIIIDEQAI

>member
-9 VDHGKTTLIKQIT
+9 VDHGKTALIKQIT

-108 IILTHIDRVDLS
+108 IILTHIDRVDIS
-120 HRELIASQI
+120 HRESVASQI
-129 QGLVG
+129 QGLMG

-161 MAKDSKSE
+161 MGQDSKSE

-247 SRGDWLSACAKIPS
+247 SRGDWLSACAHTPS

-271 SRHLGFTVKH
+271 SRHLSFTLKH

-305 DGNFLKAANSVFA
+305 DGNFLKAATSVFA
-318 QIIINGQIS
+318 QIIIDGQIS

-360 FDDDDERE
+360 FDDDDRN

-378 LQKLERLVFDQNRLV
+378 LQKLERLVVDQKCLV
-393 NLSKFEVAQNL
+393 NLSEFEVAQNL
-404 REQDLDDLLSAK
+404 REEDLDDLLGVK
-416 SLKDKA
+416 SMQDKA

-433 LSGEQWKLSQLSVL
+433 LSKERWKLSQQIVL
-447 ALMRKWHEQNPSS
+447 VFLRKWHENNPSS
-460 SGLEID
+460 SGLEMD

-490 TDSLSH
+490 TGSLSH
-496 RDGKIGVK
+496 RDGKFSIK
-504 GIEPLASEIDL
+504 GIEPVVPAVDL

-544 DSSILQLALEKA
+544 DSSVLQRALKIA
-556 VKDRRAFKIGQSRFL
+556 VKDRQAFMIGESRFL
-571 LPNTLIFYAD
+571 LPDTLSFFAE

-623 RVGAERIIIDEQAI
+623 RFGAERIIIDEQAI

>member
-108 IILTHIDRVDLS
+108 IILTHIDRVDIP
-120 HRELIASQI
+120 HRESIASQI
-129 QGLVG
+129 QGFVG
-134 EETPVF
+134 EEAPVF

-161 MAKDSKSE
+161 MGQDSKSE

-247 SRGDWLSACAKIPS
+247 SRGDWLSACAHTPS

-271 SRHLGFTVKH
+271 SRHLSFTLKH

-305 DGNFLKAANSVFA
+305 DGNFLKAATSVFA
-318 QIIINGQIS
+318 QIIIDGQIS

-360 FDDDDERE
+360 FDDDDRN

-378 LQKLERLVFDQNRLV
+378 LQKLERLVVDQKCLV
-393 NLSKFEVAQNL
+393 NLSEFEVAQNL
-404 REQDLDDLLSAK
+404 REEDLDDLLGVK
-416 SLKDKA
+416 SMQDKA

-433 LSGEQWKLSQLSVL
+433 LSKERWKLSQQIVL
-447 ALMRKWHEQNPSS
+447 VFLRKWHENNPSS
-460 SGLEID
+460 SGLEMD

-490 TDSLSH
+490 TGSLSH
-496 RDGKIGVK
+496 RDGKFSIK
-504 GIEPLASEIDL
+504 GIEPVVPAVDL

-544 DSSILQLALEKA
+544 DSSVLQRALKIA
-556 VKDRRAFKIGQSRFL
+556 VKDRQAFMIGESRFL
-571 LPNTLIFYAD
+571 LPDTLSFFAE

-623 RVGAERIIIDEQAI
+623 RFGAERIIIDEQAV

>member
-108 IILTHIDRVDLS
+108 IILTHIDRVDIS
-120 HRELIASQI
+120 HRESIASQI
-129 QGLVG
+129 QGLMG

-161 MAKDSKSE
+161 MGQDSKSE

-247 SRGDWLSACAKIPS
+247 SRGDWLSACAHTPS

-271 SRHLGFTVKH
+271 SRHLSFTLKH

-305 DGNFLKAANSVFA
+305 DGNFLKAATSVFA
-318 QIIINGQIS
+318 QIIIDGQIS

-360 FDDDDERE
+360 FDDDDRN

-378 LQKLERLVFDQNRLV
+378 LQKLERLVVDQKCLV
-393 NLSKFEVAQNL
+393 NLSEFEVAQNL
-404 REQDLDDLLSAK
+404 REEDLDDLLGVK
-416 SLKDKA
+416 SMQDKA

-433 LSGEQWKLSQLSVL
+433 LSKERWKLSQQIVL
-447 ALMRKWHEQNPSS
+447 VFLRKWHENNPSS
-460 SGLEID
+460 SGLEMD

-490 TDSLSH
+490 TGSLSH
-496 RDGKIGVK
+496 RDGKFSIK
-504 GIEPLASEIDL
+504 GIEPVVPAVDL

-544 DSSILQLALEKA
+544 DSSVLQRALKIA
-556 VKDRRAFKIGQSRFL
+556 VKDRQAFMIGESRFL
-571 LPNTLIFYAD
+571 LPDTLSFFAE
-581 KIKTFSREKSS
+581 KIKTFSREQSS

-623 RVGAERIIIDEQAI
+623 RFGAERIIIDEQAI

>member
-88 KPQTIEHFEILRL
+88 KPQTTEHFEILRL

-108 IILTHIDRVDLS
+108 IILTHIDRVDIS
-120 HRELIASQI
+120 HRESIASQI
-129 QGLVG
+129 QGFVG
-134 EETPVF
+134 EEAPVF

-161 MAKDSKSE
+161 MAQDSKSE

-247 SRGDWLSACAKIPS
+247 SRGDWLSACAQTPS

-271 SRHLGFTVKH
+271 SRHLSFTLKH

-305 DGNFLKAANSVFA
+305 DGNFLKAATSVFA
-318 QIIINGQIS
+318 QIIIDGQIS

-360 FDDDDERE
+360 FDDDDRN

-378 LQKLERLVFDQNRLV
+378 LQKLERLVVDQKCLV
-393 NLSKFEVAQNL
+393 NLSEFEVAQNL
-404 REQDLDDLLSAK
+404 REQDLDDLLGVK
-416 SLKDKA
+416 SMQDKA

-433 LSGEQWKLSQLSVL
+433 LSKERWKISQQSVL
-447 ALMRKWHEQNPSS
+447 VFLRKWHENNPSL
-460 SGLEID
+460 SGLEMD

-490 TDSLSH
+490 TGSLSH
-496 RDGKIGVK
+496 RDGKFSIK
-504 GIEPLASEIDL
+504 GIEPVVPAVDL

-544 DSSILQLALEKA
+544 DSSVLQRALKIA
-556 VKDRRAFKIGQSRFL
+556 VKDRQAFMIGESRFL
-571 LPNTLIFYAD
+571 LPDTLSFFAE

-623 RVGAERIIIDEQAI
+623 RFGAERIIIDEQAI

>member
-39 NLGYAFLHE
+39 NLGYAFLNE

-88 KPQTIEHFEILRL
+88 KPQTTEHFEILRL

-120 HRELIASQI
+120 HRESIASQI

-134 EETPVF
+134 DDAPVF

-161 MAKDSKSE
+161 MAQDSKSE

-247 SRGDWLSACAKIPS
+247 SRGDWLSACAQTPS

-271 SRHLGFTVKH
+271 SRHLSFTLKH

-305 DGNFLKAANSVFA
+305 DGNFLKAATSVFA
-318 QIIINGQIS
+318 QIIIDGQIS

-360 FDDDDERE
+360 FDDDDRN

-378 LQKLERLVFDQNRLV
+378 LQKLERLVVDQKCLV
-393 NLSKFEVAQNL
+393 NLSEFEVAQNL
-404 REQDLDDLLSAK
+404 REQDLDDLLGVK
-416 SLKDKA
+416 SMQDKA

-433 LSGEQWKLSQLSVL
+433 LSKERWKISQQSVL
-447 ALMRKWHEQNPSS
+447 VFLRKWHENNPSL
-460 SGLEID
+460 SGLEMD

-490 TDSLSH
+490 TGSLSH
-496 RDGKIGVK
+496 RDGKFSIK
-504 GIEPLASEIDL
+504 GIEPVVPAVDL

-544 DSSILQLALEKA
+544 DSSVLQRALKIA
-556 VKDRRAFKIGQSRFL
+556 VKDRQAFMIGESRFL
-571 LPNTLIFYAD
+571 LPDTLSFFAE

-623 RVGAERIIIDEQAI
+623 RFGAERIIIDEQAI

>member
-108 IILTHIDRVDLS
+108 IILTHIDRVDIS
-120 HRELIASQI
+120 HRESIASQI
-129 QGLVG
+129 QGFVG
-134 EETPVF
+134 EEAPVF

-161 MAKDSKSE
+161 MGQDSKSE

-247 SRGDWLSACAKIPS
+247 SRGDWLSACAHTPS

-271 SRHLGFTVKH
+271 SRHLSFTLKH

-305 DGNFLKAANSVFA
+305 DGNFLKAATSVFA
-318 QIIINGQIS
+318 QIIIDGQIS

-360 FDDDDERE
+360 FDDDDRN

-378 LQKLERLVFDQNRLV
+378 LQKLERLVVHQKCLV
-393 NLSKFEVAQNL
+393 NLSEFEVAQNL
-404 REQDLDDLLSAK
+404 REEDLDDLLGVK
-416 SLKDKA
+416 SMQDKA

-433 LSGEQWKLSQLSVL
+433 LSKERWKLSQQIVL
-447 ALMRKWHEQNPSS
+447 VFLRKWHENNPSS
-460 SGLEID
+460 SGLEMD

-490 TDSLSH
+490 TGSLSH
-496 RDGKIGVK
+496 RDGKFSIK
-504 GIEPLASEIDL
+504 GIEPVVPAVDL

-544 DSSILQLALEKA
+544 DSSVLQRALKIA
-556 VKDRRAFKIGQSRFL
+556 VKDRQAFMIGESRFL
-571 LPNTLIFYAD
+571 LPDTLSFFAE

-623 RVGAERIIIDEQAI
+623 RFGAERIIIDEQAI

>member
-39 NLGYAFLHE
+39 NLGYAFLNE

-108 IILTHIDRVDLS
+108 IILTHIDRVDIS
-120 HRELIASQI
+120 HRESIASQI
-129 QGLVG
+129 QGFVG
-134 EETPVF
+134 EEAPVF

-161 MAKDSKSE
+161 MAQDSKSE

-247 SRGDWLSACAKIPS
+247 SRGDWLSACAQTPS

-271 SRHLGFTVKH
+271 SRHLSFTLKH

-305 DGNFLKAANSVFA
+305 DGNFLKAATSVFA
-318 QIIINGQIS
+318 QIIIDGQIS

-360 FDDDDERE
+360 FDDDDRN

-378 LQKLERLVFDQNRLV
+378 LQKLERLVVDQKCLV
-393 NLSKFEVAQNL
+393 NLSEFEVAQNL
-404 REQDLDDLLSAK
+404 REQDLDDLLGVK
-416 SLKDKA
+416 SMQDKA

-433 LSGEQWKLSQLSVL
+433 LSKERWKISQQSVL
-447 ALMRKWHEQNPSS
+447 VFLRKWHENNPSL
-460 SGLEID
+460 SGLEMD

-490 TDSLSH
+490 TGSLSY
-496 RDGKIGVK
+496 RDGKFSIK
-504 GIEPLASEIDL
+504 GIEPVVPAVDL

-544 DSSILQLALEKA
+544 DSSVLQRALKIA
-556 VKDRRAFKIGQSRFL
+556 VKDRQAFMIGESRFL
-571 LPNTLIFYAD
+571 LPDTLSFFAE

-623 RVGAERIIIDEQAI
+623 RFGAERIIIDEQAI

>member
-108 IILTHIDRVDLS
+108 IILTHIDRVDMS
-120 HRELIASQI
+120 HRESIASQI

-134 EETPVF
+134 EEAPVF

-161 MAKDSKSE
+161 MAQDSKSE

-201 GDSLILLPHRKDVRV
+201 GDSLTLLPHRKDVRV

-221 QNRKSSI
+221 QNRKSSN

-247 SRGDWLSACAKIPS
+247 SRGDWLSACAQTPS

-271 SRHLGFTVKH
+271 SRHLSFTLKH

-305 DGNFLKAANSVFA
+305 DGNFLKAATSVFA
-318 QIIINGQIS
+318 QIIIDGQIS

-360 FDDDDERE
+360 FDDDDRN

-378 LQKLERLVFDQNRLV
+378 LQKLERLVVDQKCLV
-393 NLSKFEVAQNL
+393 NLSEFEVAQNL
-404 REQDLDDLLSAK
+404 REQDLDDLLGVK
-416 SLKDKA
+416 SMQDKA

-433 LSGEQWKLSQLSVL
+433 LSKERWKISQQSVL
-447 ALMRKWHEQNPSS
+447 VFLRKWHENNPSL
-460 SGLEID
+460 SGLEMD

-490 TDSLSH
+490 TGSLSH
-496 RDGKIGVK
+496 RDGKFSIK
-504 GIEPLASEIDL
+504 GIEPVVPAVDL

-544 DSSILQLALEKA
+544 DSSVLQRALKIA
-556 VKDRRAFKIGQSRFL
+556 VKDRQAFMIGESRFL
-571 LPNTLIFYAD
+571 LPDTLSFFAE

-623 RVGAERIIIDEQAI
+623 RFGAERIIIDEQAI

>member
-134 EETPVF
+134 EEAPVF

-161 MAKDSKSE
+161 MAQDSKSE

-247 SRGDWLSACAKIPS
+247 SRGDWLSACAQTPS

-271 SRHLGFTVKH
+271 SRHLSFTLKH

-305 DGNFLKAANSVFA
+305 DGNFLKAATSVFA
-318 QIIINGQIS
+318 QIIIDGQIS

-360 FDDDDERE
+360 FDDDDRN

-378 LQKLERLVFDQNRLV
+378 LQKLERLVVDQKCLV
-393 NLSKFEVAQNL
+393 NLSEFEVAQNL
-404 REQDLDDLLSAK
+404 REQDLDDLLGVK
-416 SLKDKA
+416 SMQDKA

-433 LSGEQWKLSQLSVL
+433 LSKERWKISQQSVL
-447 ALMRKWHEQNPSS
+447 VFLRKWHENNPSL
-460 SGLEID
+460 SGLEMD

-490 TDSLSH
+490 TGSLSH
-496 RDGKIGVK
+496 RDGKFSIK
-504 GIEPLASEIDL
+504 GIEPVVPAVDL

-544 DSSILQLALEKA
+544 DSSVLQRALKIA
-556 VKDRRAFKIGQSRFL
+556 VKDRQAFMIGESRFL
-571 LPNTLIFYAD
+571 LPDTLSFFAE

-623 RVGAERIIIDEQAI
+623 RFGAERIIIDEQAI

>member
-108 IILTHIDRVDLS
+108 IILTHIDRVDIS
-120 HRELIASQI
+120 HRESIASQI

-134 EETPVF
+134 EEAPVF

-161 MAKDSKSE
+161 MAQDSKSE

-247 SRGDWLSACAKIPS
+247 SRGDWLSACAQTPS

-271 SRHLGFTVKH
+271 SRHLSFTLKH

-305 DGNFLKAANSVFA
+305 DGNFLKAATSVFA
-318 QIIINGQIS
+318 QIIIDGQIS
-327 CCSGDRF
+327 CCLGARF

-360 FDDDDERE
+360 FDDDDRN

-378 LQKLERLVFDQNRLV
+378 LQKLERLVVDQKCLV
-393 NLSKFEVAQNL
+393 NLSEFEVAQNL
-404 REQDLDDLLSAK
+404 REQDLDDLLGVK
-416 SLKDKA
+416 SMQDKA

-433 LSGEQWKLSQLSVL
+433 LSKERWKLSQQSVL
-447 ALMRKWHEQNPSS
+447 VFLRKWHENNPSS
-460 SGLEID
+460 SGLEMD

-490 TDSLSH
+490 TGSLSH
-496 RDGKIGVK
+496 RDGKFSIK
-504 GIEPLASEIDL
+504 GIEPVVPAVDL

-544 DSSILQLALEKA
+544 DSSVLQRALKIA
-556 VKDRRAFKIGQSRFL
+556 VKDRQAFMIGESRFL
-571 LPNTLIFYAD
+571 LPDTLSFFAE

-623 RVGAERIIIDEQAI
+623 RVGAERIIIDEQAV

>member
-88 KPQTIEHFEILRL
+88 KPQTTEHFEILRL

-120 HRELIASQI
+120 HRESIASQI

-134 EETPVF
+134 DDAPVF

-161 MAKDSKSE
+161 MAQDSKSE

-247 SRGDWLSACAKIPS
+247 SRGDWLSACAQTPS

-271 SRHLGFTVKH
+271 SRHLSFTLKH

-305 DGNFLKAANSVFA
+305 DGNFLKAATSVFA
-318 QIIINGQIS
+318 QIIIDGQIS

-360 FDDDDERE
+360 FDDDDRN

-378 LQKLERLVFDQNRLV
+378 LQKLERLVVDQKCLV
-393 NLSKFEVAQNL
+393 NLSEFEVAQNL
-404 REQDLDDLLSAK
+404 REQDLDDLLGVK
-416 SLKDKA
+416 SMQDKA

-433 LSGEQWKLSQLSVL
+433 LSKERWKISQQSVL
-447 ALMRKWHEQNPSS
+447 VFLRKWHENNPSS
-460 SGLEID
+460 SGLEMD

-490 TDSLSH
+490 TGSLSH
-496 RDGKIGVK
+496 RDGKFSIK
-504 GIEPLASEIDL
+504 GIEPVVPAVDL

-544 DSSILQLALEKA
+544 DSSVLQRALKIA
-556 VKDRRAFKIGQSRFL
+556 VKDRQAFMIGESRFL
-571 LPNTLIFYAD
+571 LPDTLSFFAE

-623 RVGAERIIIDEQAI
+623 RFGAERIIIDEQAI

>member
-108 IILTHIDRVDLS
+108 IILTHIDRVDIS
-120 HRELIASQI
+120 HRESIASQI
-129 QGLVG
+129 QGFVG
-134 EETPVF
+134 EEAPVF

-161 MAKDSKSE
+161 MAQDSKSE

-247 SRGDWLSACAKIPS
+247 SRGDWLSACAQTPS

-271 SRHLGFTVKH
+271 SRHLSFTLKH

-305 DGNFLKAANSVFA
+305 DGNFLKAATSVFA
-318 QIIINGQIS
+318 QIIIDGQIS

-360 FDDDDERE
+360 FDDDDRN

-378 LQKLERLVFDQNRLV
+378 LQKLERLVVDQKCLV
-393 NLSKFEVAQNL
+393 NLSEFEVAQNL
-404 REQDLDDLLSAK
+404 REQDLDDLLGVK
-416 SLKDKA
+416 SMQDKA

-433 LSGEQWKLSQLSVL
+433 LSKERWKISQQSVL
-447 ALMRKWHEQNPSS
+447 VFLRKWHENNPSL
-460 SGLEID
+460 SGLEMD

-490 TDSLSH
+490 TGSLSH
-496 RDGKIGVK
+496 RDGKFSIK
-504 GIEPLASEIDL
+504 GIEPVVPAVDL

-544 DSSILQLALEKA
+544 DSSVLQRALKIA
-556 VKDRRAFKIGQSRFL
+556 VKDRQAFMIGESRFL
-571 LPNTLIFYAD
+571 LPDTLSFFAE

-623 RVGAERIIIDEQAI
+623 RFGAERIIIDEQAI